1 MKKTLSIILAS
12 VIIISSLVALALPV
26 SAELI
31 EDIGVWD
38 VMLPAKYNDPEYEY
52 DAPLLHGYNY
62 DENGFHTLAPEINE
76 GYNTKFTVVS
86 REKYDIQ
93 NFSMT
98 VVIHDYNTN
107 GDNWISFSAW
117 SDSIGI
123 MQGDT
128 SGKYGDGWTSL
139 IRSGFDGIVNRF
151 ESWNQTIGSR
161 SGKQQFLGLDD
172 TQMNPIVFEPILD
185 EETGDFTITFA
196 ITDGVVT
203 VNGMPVGSETDTC
216 IADRFKDDGKAYFSV
231 TLNNTNNADDQKPAI
246 SLIDVNGEVP
256 YGSDSRPP
264 ERHICILPPDEYT
277 EPYIWFDATFNG
289 ANLSY
294 PEGVGCNVSYA
305 DDDES
310 FLITANEESFYIDF
324 NVRSD
329 VNLCANDFTYIAF
342 IFKNFCICN
351 KRTDNNDLNDYCYL
365 MEKASVYYRTG
376 EPESI
381 FEEYMYPLEFRY
393 LTTVLVEDR
402 KSTWSHDNLYTIA
415 IAKIDYSNISS
426 ERVHSLKLVVDSYI
440 NYDSEGANTF
450 EIAGAGA
457 FLSGEQLVTFVQD
470 FRELNLDAGYIS
482 DIYWPCNHFDWDQD
496 GLCDLCF
503 EEMPPVFDPHPS
515 TSTTSPETSV
525 IETETHPIECYCFDG
540 DKDGYCDFC
549 FRPYNKSDT
558 IFVHPETESS
568 SAEIIS
574 ESETQ
579 TEISDTTEKISDTD
593 VESEKSTT
601 VASDPDSEDIY
612 NGDALI
618 VFSGCES
625 TASFGALSIIA
636 IIGSAALIRKKEE

>member
-76 GYNTKFTVVS
+76 GYDTKFTVVS

-139 IRSGFDGIVNRF
+139 IRSGFDGIVNKL
-151 ESWNQTIGSR
+151 ESWDQTIGKR
-161 SGKQQFLGLDD
+161 SGKQQFNAIDK
-172 TQMNPIVFEPILD
+172 TQNNPVVFDPIID

-203 VNGMPVGSETDTC
+203 VNGMPVGSGTDTC

-264 ERHICILPPDEYT
+264 ERRIFIHPPVYNEDD
-277 EPYIWFDATFNG
+277 PYILFDATLEN
-289 ANLSY
+289 ANSKLPRGS
-294 PEGVGCNVSYA
+294 GCEIDFA
-305 DDDES
+305 DDNES
-310 FLITANEESFYIDF
+310 IKVTAREESFYIDF
-324 NVRSD
+324 EVSD
-329 VNLCANDFTYIAF
+329 FLNYKADQFTYIAV
-342 IFKNFCICN
+342 ILKNFCTCEI
-351 KRTDNNDLNDYCYL
+351 DEGESLNDACVGA
-365 MEKASVYYRTG
+365 EIGSIWYYVGKVNSPQNDCFAIIPTYYTVTPKDAAG
-376 EPESI
+376 EWI
-381 FEEYMYPLEFRY
+381 YDDMYTVGILQVVNDHWIDRIHGFRLEI
-393 LTTVLVEDR
+393 DQ
-402 KSTWSHDNLYTIA
+402 YTN
-415 IAKIDYSNISS
+415 YG
-426 ERVHSLKLVVDSYI
+426 VD
-440 NYDSEGANTF
+440 GKNTF
-450 EIAGAGA
+450 EIMGVGI
-457 FLSGEQLVTFVQD
+457 FKNNNDLSDFVSE
-470 FRELNLDAGYIS
+470 FRS
-482 DIYWPCNHFDWDQD
+482 
-496 GLCDLCF
+496 
-503 EEMPPVFDPHPS
+503 
-515 TSTTSPETSV
+515 
-525 IETETHPIECYCFDG
+525 
-540 DKDGYCDFC
+540 
-549 FRPYNKSDT
+549 
-558 IFVHPETESS
+558 
-568 SAEIIS
+568 
-574 ESETQ
+574 
-579 TEISDTTEKISDTD
+579 
-593 VESEKSTT
+593 
-601 VASDPDSEDIY
+601 
-612 NGDALI
+612 
-618 VFSGCES
+618 
-625 TASFGALSIIA
+625 
-636 IIGSAALIRKKEE
+636 

>member
-38 VMLPAKYNDPEYEY
+38 VMLPAEYNDPEYEY

-98 VVIHDYNTN
+98 VVIHNYSTY

-123 MQGDT
+123 MQGVT

-139 IRSGFDGIVNRF
+139 IRPDADGNVNRF
-151 ESWNQTIGSR
+151 ESWNQTIGKR

-231 TLNNTNNADDQKPAI
+231 TLHNTDNADYQKPAI
-246 SLIDVNGEVP
+246 SVIDVNGEVP
-256 YGSDSRPP
+256 HGSDSRPP
-264 ERHICILPPDEYT
+264 ERRIFIHPPVYNEDD
-277 EPYIWFDATFNG
+277 PYILFDATLEN
-289 ANLSY
+289 ANSKLPRGS
-294 PEGVGCNVSYA
+294 GCEIDFA
-305 DDDES
+305 DDNKS
-310 FLITANEESFYIDF
+310 IKVTAREESFYIDF
-324 NVRSD
+324 EVSD
-329 VNLCANDFTYIAF
+329 FLNYKADQFTYIAV
-342 IFKNFCICN
+342 ILKNFCTCEIEEGES
-351 KRTDNNDLNDYCYL
+351 LNDACVGA
-365 MEKASVYYRTG
+365 EIGSIWYYVG
-376 EPESI
+376 EVNSPQNDCFAIIPTYYTVTPKDAAGEWI
-381 FEEYMYPLEFRY
+381 YDDMYTVGILQVVNDHWIDRIHGFRLEI
-393 LTTVLVEDR
+393 DQ
-402 KSTWSHDNLYTIA
+402 YTS
-415 IAKIDYSNISS
+415 YG
-426 ERVHSLKLVVDSYI
+426 VD
-440 NYDSEGANTF
+440 GKNTF
-450 EIAGAGA
+450 EIMGAGI
-457 FLSGEQLVTFVQD
+457 FKNNNDLSDFVSEFRSLGLDTSLIDMEYIDCFHEDTNGDNICDICLEQLEQPT
-470 FRELNLDAGYIS
+470 
-482 DIYWPCNHFDWDQD
+482 DIE
-496 GLCDLCF
+496 G
-503 EEMPPVFDPHPS
+503 
-515 TSTTSPETSV
+515 TTTE
-525 IETETHPIECYCFDG
+525 ETHPIECYCFDG

-549 FRPYNKSDT
+549 FRPYNNVESDT

-579 TEISDTTEKISDTD
+579 TEISDTD
-593 VESEKSTT
+593 VESAENTT
-601 VASDPDSEDIY
+601 VASTPDSEDIY

-625 TASFGALSIIA
+625 TAAFSAISIVA
-636 IIGSAALIRKKEE
+636 IIGSAALIRKKED

>member
-38 VMLPAKYNDPEYEY
+38 VMLPAEYNDPEYEY

-86 REKYDIQ
+86 REKYDVQ

-98 VVIHDYNTN
+98 VVIHNYSTY

-123 MQGDT
+123 MQGVT

-139 IRSGFDGIVNRF
+139 IRPDADGNVNRF
-151 ESWNQTIGSR
+151 ESWNQTIGKR

-231 TLNNTNNADDQKPAI
+231 TLHNTDTSSNYKPAI
-246 SLIDVNGEVP
+246 SVIDVNGEVP
-256 YGSDSRPP
+256 YGSDSREP
-264 ERHICILPPDEYT
+264 ENKRHICIFPPDEYT
-277 EPYIWFDATFNG
+277 ESYIWFDGTLEN
-289 ANLSY
+289 ANYCL
-294 PEGVGCNVSYA
+294 PEGVGCKVNFA
-305 DDDES
+305 DDNES
-310 FLITANEESFYIDF
+310 FLVTVKEESFEIDF
-324 NVRSD
+324 E
-329 VNLCANDFTYIAF
+329 VNGSIDLCANDFSYIAF
-342 IFKNFCICN
+342 IFKNFCICD
-351 KRTDNNDLNDYCYL
+351 KRTDNNALNNSCFG
-365 MEKASVYYRTG
+365 MEHASVYYRTG
-376 EPESI
+376 ESESTG
-381 FEEYMYPLEFRY
+381 EEYMYPLEFRY
-393 LTTVLVEDR
+393 LTSEVFLT
-402 KSTWSHDNLYTIA
+402 SPPTWSHDDLYMIA
-415 IAKIDYSNISS
+415 IAKIDYSNTSS

-440 NYDSEGANTF
+440 NYDSDGANTF

-470 FRELNLDAGYIS
+470 FRELNLDAGCIG
-482 DIYWPCNHFDWDQD
+482 DIYWPCDHFDWDRD
-496 GLCDLCF
+496 GFCDLCF
-503 EEMPPVFDPHPS
+503 EEMPPVFYPHPS
-515 TSTTSPETSV
+515 TCTTSPETSV
-525 IETETHPIECYCFDG
+525 IETETHPVECYCYDY
-540 DKDGYCDFC
+540 DIDGYCDNC
-549 FRPYNKSDT
+549 SEPYIYPSTMPSVPGKPIVDDT
-558 IFVHPETESS
+558 SS
-568 SAEIIS
+568 
-574 ESETQ
+574 SETQ
-579 TEISDTTEKISDTD
+579 EEESAIQKPEITVDPDITTEN
-593 VESEKSTT
+593 
-601 VASDPDSEDIY
+601 ASDIY
-612 NGDALI
+612 DGEPLI
-618 VFSGCES
+618 LFGCTS
-625 TASFGALSIIA
+625 TAAFGAISIVA
-636 IIGSAALIRKKEE
+636 IIGSAALIRKKED